1 MKKKFI
7 QKTSLRFRR
16 WSHRSYAAFAS
27 IGRDVTIGHL
37 SKGVADSSLRKQT
50 NTAGTLLPS
59 LSLSVMTIEQ
69 LKLRVLAG
77 TALSPEEAAW
87 LAGTADRE
95 ALYRAAH
102 EITAA
107 CAPREFDM
115 CSIVNAKS
123 GRCPENCKWCAQS
136 SHYHTQ
142 ADVYDLLPAEECL
155 RHARANEDQEVN
167 RFGIVTSGRKPS
179 KKQIEQLCDTVRYLR
194 RHSSIRLCA
203 SLGLVDEDGL
213 RKLHEAGVTR
223 YHCNLETAPT
233 YFPALCSTHTQE
245 EKIRTLEAARRV
257 GMDVCSGGII
267 GMGETMEQRIELA
280 FALRRLGV
288 QSIPVNLLN
297 PIKGTP
303 LEGQA
308 PLDEEEI
315 LTTIALF
322 RFINPT
328 ASLRFAGG
336 RSQLSREAV
345 KKALYIGINSAVV
358 GDLLTT
364 LGSKVAEDRQLVRE
378 ADYLLCDS
386 QFDRE
391 HLWHPYTSTTD
402 PLPVYKV
409 KSAQGYHHVG
419 ERRDADRRHVVVVV
433 PGTRLQPS
441 RAEPCRRR
449 TTEADVTRHVRRL
462 DARPC
467 HRTGSP
473 ATAAGAALYAED
485 FLCRLRFRS
494 CGSGV
499 EDGRTVLGRPGKG
512 EEKQLRYH
520 PFGLSWRY
528 VERHVGL

>member
-223 YHCNLETAPT
+223 
-233 YFPALCSTHTQE
+233 
-245 EKIRTLEAARRV
+245 
-257 GMDVCSGGII
+257 
-267 GMGETMEQRIELA
+267 
-280 FALRRLGV
+280 
-288 QSIPVNLLN
+288 
-297 PIKGTP
+297 
-303 LEGQA
+303 
-308 PLDEEEI
+308 
-315 LTTIALF
+315 
-322 RFINPT
+322 
-328 ASLRFAGG
+328 
-336 RSQLSREAV
+336 
-345 KKALYIGINSAVV
+345 
-358 GDLLTT
+358 
-364 LGSKVAEDRQLVRE
+364 
-378 ADYLLCDS
+378 
-386 QFDRE
+386 
-391 HLWHPYTSTTD
+391 
-402 PLPVYKV
+402 
-409 KSAQGYHHVG
+409 
-419 ERRDADRRHVVVVV
+419 
-433 PGTRLQPS
+433 
-441 RAEPCRRR
+441 
-449 TTEADVTRHVRRL
+449 
-462 DARPC
+462 
-467 HRTGSP
+467 
-473 ATAAGAALYAED
+473 
-485 FLCRLRFRS
+485 
-494 CGSGV
+494 
-499 EDGRTVLGRPGKG
+499 
-512 EEKQLRYH
+512 
-520 PFGLSWRY
+520 
-528 VERHVGL
+528 